1 MHIRK
6 RETLD
11 KVRSFFEKKVGEIS
25 TDGNDLNSLFEDC
38 MSKAHEA
45 LNAGDCEA
53 AFQMYAAV
61 TGYLYTI
68 ERLEAAAGN
77 N

>member
-11 KVRSFFEKKVGEIS
+11 KVRGFFEKKVGEIAPNG
-25 TDGNDLNSLFEDC
+25 DDLNSLFEDC

-45 LNAGDCEA
+45 LNAGDCET

-61 TGYLYTI
+61 TGYLHTVEKI
-68 ERLEAAAGN
+68 EAAAAN